1 MYFEKGS
8 NKISHKVSFS
18 ITLAIILLAASSA
31 TAISYYIGIN
41 EAFAQNT
48 YNPVRDC
55 FDQNESPQDQNYQ
68 DSRTDFDLAIPGDQV
83 FVSIAKT
90 YDLPMPS
97 LI

>member
-1 MYFEKGS
+1 MYFEKGN

-41 EAFAQNT
+41 QAFAQNT

-55 FDQNESPQDQNYQ
+55 FDQKRYPQDQNYQ
-68 DSRTDFDLAIPGDQV
+68 DSEQTL
-83 FVSIAKT
+83 T
-90 YDLPMPS
+90 
-97 LI
+97 